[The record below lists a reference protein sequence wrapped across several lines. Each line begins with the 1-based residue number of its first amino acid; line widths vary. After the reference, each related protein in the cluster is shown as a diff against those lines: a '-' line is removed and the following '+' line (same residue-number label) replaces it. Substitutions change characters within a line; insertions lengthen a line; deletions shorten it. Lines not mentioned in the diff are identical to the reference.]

1 MIKRLKRKF
10 FLQPTLKVAKNLLG
24 KFLVRKIN
32 NHKLAGKI
40 VEVEAYHGFDDCA
53 SHAFRGKTSRNEVMF
68 GQAGFSYIYLVYGIN
83 HCLNFVTGKKDFPAA
98 VLIRAVEPTEGI
110 ELMKKF
116 RKNKHF
122 DNLTSGPGKLCQAF
136 GINRQLN
143 ICDIIKSKNLWI
155 EDRGEKI
162 NPQDIHAAERIGVDY
177 AGERW
182 SKIKWRFFVKNNK
195 FVSR

>member
-1 MIKRLKRKF
+1 MMAKKLKRKF
-10 FLQPTLKVAKNLLG
+10 FSQSTLKVAKNLLG

-32 NHKLAGKI
+32 NHKLSGKI
-40 VEVEAYHGFDDCA
+40 VEVEAYHGFNDRA

-83 HCLNFVTGKKDFPAA
+83 HCLNFVTGKKNFPAA

-122 DNLTSGPGKLCQAF
+122 KDLTSGPGKLCQAF
-136 GINRQLN
+136 NIDRQLN
-143 ICDIIKSKNLWI
+143 ICDITKSKDLWI

-162 NPQDIHAAERIGVDY
+162 NPRDIHTAKRIGIDY
-177 AGERW
+177 AGEYW
-182 SKIKWRFFVKNNK
+182 SKIKWRFFLKNNK
-195 FVSR
+195 GY